1 MDSLKIGSIVLS
13 IWSSLNFFPSLYVV
27 IGILFLGK
35 HPPGLYAIL
44 NAGDIQSMSPEM
56 LATVDSIGLFANL
69 SVAALNALI
78 LIAIWK
84 GLNNRTVWAYWAL
97 LVASIFAL
105 LAGVAADYAV
115 DFAFPEVN
123 LISALILAVG
133 FIFSG
138 IGLFNQVDKK

>member
-1 MDSLKIGSIVLS
+1 M
-13 IWSSLNFFPSLYVV
+13 VV
-27 IGILFLGK
+27 SILFLDK

-44 NAGDIQSMSPEM
+44 NAGDIQSMSPKM

-84 GLNNRTVWAYWAL
+84 GLTNRIVWVYWAL
-97 LVASIFAL
+97 LTASIFAL

-115 DFAFPEVN
+115 NFAFPEVN
-123 LISALILAVG
+123 MISALILAIG

-138 IGLFNQVDKK
+138 IGLFKPSK

>member
-1 MDSLKIGSIVLS
+1 MDALKTGSIVLS
-13 IWSSLNFFPSLYVV
+13 IWSGLNFLPSLYVAG
-27 IGILFLGK
+27 GILFLSQ

-44 NAGDIQSMSPEM
+44 SEGDIQSMSPDM

-84 GLNNRTVWAYWAL
+84 GLINRVAWVYWAL

-105 LAGVAADYAV
+105 FAGVAADYAV
-115 DFAFPEVN
+115 SFAFPEVN
-123 LISALILAVG
+123 LVSALILAIG

-138 IGLFNQVDKK
+138 IGLFKPSK

>member
-1 MDSLKIGSIVLS
+1 MNSLKIGSIVLS

-27 IGILFLGK
+27 VSILFLDK

-84 GLNNRTVWAYWAL
+84 GLTNRIVWVYWAL
-97 LVASIFAL
+97 LTASIFAL
-105 LAGVAADYAV
+105 LAGVAADHAV
-115 DFAFPEVN
+115 NFAFPEVN
-123 LISALILAVG
+123 MISALILAIG

-138 IGLFNQVDKK
+138 IGLFKPSK